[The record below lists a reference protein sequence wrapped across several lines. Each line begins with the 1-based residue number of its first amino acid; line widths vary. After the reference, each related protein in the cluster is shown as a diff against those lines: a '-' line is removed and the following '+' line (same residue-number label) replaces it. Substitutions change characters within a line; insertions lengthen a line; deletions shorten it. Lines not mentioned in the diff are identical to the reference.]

1 MPLEGW
7 KRRRKSA
14 LSSLL
19 QRLNSCVQVFLAHG
33 SCRHLQ
39 TLHVGIS
46 GAVLTFPRLV
56 HHLDGQRREVATTE
70 SESALADA
78 LTFGGDAV
86 LLTEATYAYRS

>member
-1 MPLEGW
+1 MQKECSFKLVTEAQLMRP
-7 KRRRKSA
+7 SIPC
-14 LSSLL
+14 S
-19 QRLNSCVQVFLAHG
+19 RL
-33 SCRHLQ
+33 LQ
-39 TLHVGIS
+39 TLQVGIS
-46 GAVLTFPRLV
+46 GAVLTFPRLI